1 MLSSPFDVA
10 ASLRA
15 AERRLPPLS
24 PRRPRSDRGALRVD
38 ARAVAM
44 LERLLGGDEFP
55 GAQSI
60 LDRLRLSCARRR
72 VACPSRA
79 TVYKLILRAPGR
91 RYPIHTLPAA
101 ARDALYNLSAD
112 GRVPGAQL
120 AFYCFNHGELAAI
133 QYASGL
139 PWLALYQA
147 YRFRGWRPRS
157 RGLLR
162 GVLLAREIPGD

>member
-1 MLSSPFDVA
+1 MLSPLDLS
-10 ASLRA
+10 ASLLA

-44 LERLLGGDEFP
+44 LERQLDGDEFP

-60 LDRLRLSCARRR
+60 LAGLRRACARHR

-79 TVYKLILRAPGR
+79 TVYKLILRAPGK
-91 RYPIHTLPAA
+91 RYAIRTLPPA
-101 ARDALYNLSAD
+101 ARDALYNLAE

-120 AFYCFNHGELAAI
+120 AFYCFNHGELAAL
-133 QYASGL
+133 QYAAGL

-162 GVLLAREIPGD
+162 GVLLARGIPGD